1 VTIADRYGLPISTTS
16 TAAADRY
23 QEGMDGVLAFSLGA
37 ADRFEEALAADH
49 DLALAHAGRALVAFF
64 LGDGAGARAHIG
76 RARARVSA
84 ATRRER
90 QHVAALGPIIEG
102 DSARGLALVGEHV
115 AEFPRDALLVN
126 QASTTIGFSG
136 RVDREAHRLA
146 FLERLA
152 PAYGEDWWF
161 QSALAFTYH
170 EVGRFDESRRLSE
183 RSLAQYP
190 ANANASHNIAHVAF
204 ETADAAGGAAFLE
217 RWLADYPRRAPYH
230 CHLSWHLALFEVD
243 RGRYRRA
250 LEIYER
256 DIVGSANP
264 RATVMDGA
272 SLLWRYLLYGCH
284 DGPLAWRPL
293 AEVAATVSRPGFVFG
308 DVHAALA
315 YAGGGDTAALAALA
329 DGLRGLAARGHPIAG
344 AVGLPIV
351 EATAAFAAG
360 DYATCLAHLEPI
372 EGDIHRVGGSHAQWE
387 LFEETMAVCY
397 LRLERPEEAA
407 RLLRRRLARRTS
419 ARDLLWLGR
428 AQAALGELDG
438 SAASLAAARLAWA
451 GAERDNPEQ
460 DALWASAGPRAAAA
474 S

>member
-1 VTIADRYGLPISTTS
+1 MTIADRYGLPISTTS

-23 QEGMDGVLAFSLGA
+23 QEGMDRILAFGLGA
-37 ADRFEEALAADH
+37 GDSFAAALAADEG
-49 DLALAHAGRALVAFF
+49 LALAHAGRALVSFF
-64 LGDGAGARAHIG
+64 LGDGPGAREDIG
-76 RARARVSA
+76 RARALVSG

-90 QHVAALGPIIEG
+90 QHVEALGAIIGG
-102 DSARGLALVGEHV
+102 DSARGLALVDEQV

-126 QASTTIGFSG
+126 QASTTIGFGG
-136 RVDREAHRLA
+136 RVDREAYRRA
-146 FLERLA
+146 FVERLA

-170 EVGRFDESRRLSE
+170 EVGRLDEARRLSE

-190 ANANASHNIAHVAF
+190 ANATASHNIAHVAF
-204 ETADAAGGAAFLE
+204 ETADAGGGVAFLE

-284 DGPLAWRPL
+284 EGPLAWQPL
-293 AEVAATVSRPGFVFG
+293 VEVAATVSRPGFVFG

-315 YAGGGDTAALAALA
+315 YAGGGDAAALAALA
-329 DGLRGLAARGHPIAG
+329 DGLRALAARGHPIAG
-344 AVGLPIV
+344 TVGLPLV

-360 DYATCLAHLEPI
+360 DYAGCLAHLEPI
-372 EGDIHRVGGSHAQWE
+372 EGHIHRVGGSHAQWE
-387 LFEETMAVCY
+387 LFEETMAACY

-407 RLLRRRLARRTS
+407 RLLRRRLARRAS

-428 AQAALGELDG
+428 AQAALGEG
-438 SAASLAAARLAWA
+438 EAGAASLAAARRAWA

-460 DALWASAGPRAAAA
+460 HALWASAAPGAAAA